1 MKLKLIISSLI
12 LASLGAASADKKKK
26 TFGDGT
32 LPEFLVPYDV
42 NEDGELDAEERQAAR
57 AARKEAREAKRASIL
72 ETFDADEDGKL
83 NEEEREAARADA
95 KAKIEEKRV
104 ERFNEVDLDGNG
116 GISLEEFSAIPA
128 IAAMEERRPESAA
141 KIFAKMDQDES
152 ESVDQDEFLDRIRRS
167 VRGGHGK
174 PGPKP
179 GEPGT
184 RPEPKPKPRPEPK
197 PRPIF
202 RK

>member
-1 MKLKLIISSLI
+1 MKLKLITSGLI
-12 LASLGAASADKKKK
+12 LASLAVASADKRKK

-32 LPEFLVPYDV
+32 LPEFLAPYDV
-42 NEDGELDAEERQAAR
+42 NEDGKLDAEERQAAR

-72 ETFDADEDGKL
+72 ETFDADGDGKL

-104 ERFNEVDLDGNG
+104 ERFNEVDTDGDG
-116 GISLEEFSAIPA
+116 GISLEEFSAIPS
-128 IAAMEERRPESAA
+128 IAALEERRPESAA

-152 ESVDQDEFLDRIRRS
+152 GAVDQDEFLDRIRRS
-167 VRGGHGK
+167 HRGGHGK

-179 GEPGT
+179 GPKPGT
-184 RPEPKPKPRPEPK
+184 RPEPK

>member
-1 MKLKLIISSLI
+1 MKLKLIVSSLI

-72 ETFDADEDGKL
+72 ETFDADGDGKL

-104 ERFNEVDLDGNG
+104 ERFNEVDLDGDG
-116 GISLEEFSAIPA
+116 GISLEEFSAIPS
-128 IAAMEERRPESAA
+128 IATMEERRPESAA

-167 VRGGHGK
+167 HRGGHGK

-179 GEPGT
+179 DKPGT
-184 RPEPKPKPRPEPK
+184 RPEPKPKPEPK